1 MFIHFLK
8 LPYYY
13 YYLLKYIYIIMK
25 LTISKEILLDQLVR
39 VIGAIE
45 KKHTSKILE
54 NILIHVTENNLQLV
68 GTDLEIEMSAN
79 LEIQAESTG
88 KITVPARK
96 LFDICKALPADCFIL
111 LEIDDKNKNKIEIK
125 GLRSRFELATLPA
138 GEFPLLDDIPIKQE
152 ITLPEKRLKYL
163 LEKVSFSM
171 ANQDVRYYLNGLLLE
186 INKDNK
192 ILAVSTDGH
201 RLAISEFSSDE
212 KVTNDSELKII
223 VPRKG
228 ILELTKLLDNTSEL
242 PVTLQISDNHIRVH
256 KDNIRFTSKL
266 IDGKYPDY
274 QAAIPNNSSH
284 IIELN
289 REQFKDTL
297 SRVAILSNEKFR
309 GIKLRLNDGVM
320 ILLSNNPENESA
332 EEEID
337 INYRGELFEIGFN
350 VTYMLEAVNHLE
362 GDIIKL
368 ELSTPDSSALL
379 HSNVDP
385 ATRYVVMPIRL

>member
-1 MFIHFLK
+1 
-8 LPYYY
+8 
-13 YYLLKYIYIIMK
+13 MK
-25 LTISKEILLDQLVR
+25 LTISKETLLDQLVH
-39 VIGAIE
+39 VIGAVE

-54 NILIHVTENNLQLV
+54 NILIQVTENNFQLV
-68 GTDLEIEMSAN
+68 GTDLEIEMSAS

-88 KITVPARK
+88 QITAPARK
-96 LFDICKALPADCFIL
+96 LFDICKALPADCFVL
-111 LEIDDKNKNKIEIK
+111 LETDGENKLQIK

-138 GEFPLLDDIPIKQE
+138 DEYPLLDDIPIKQE
-152 ITLPEKRLKYL
+152 ITLPEKSLKHL

-186 INKDNK
+186 INKENTL
-192 ILAVSTDGH
+192 LAVSTDGH
-201 RLAISEFSSDE
+201 RLAVSEFLSDSKNE
-212 KVTNDSELKII
+212 DENNDSELKII

-228 ILELTKLLDNTSEL
+228 ILELSKLLDNTSEL

-274 QAAIPNNSSH
+274 QAAIPSNSIH
-284 IIELN
+284 TIALD
-289 REQFKDTL
+289 RVQFRDTL
-297 SRVAILSNEKFR
+297 ARVAILANEKFR
-309 GIKLRLNDGVM
+309 GIRLRLIEGVM
-320 ILLSNNPENESA
+320 TLHSNNPENESA

-337 INYRGELFEIGFN
+337 INYTGDLFEIGFN

-362 GDIIKL
+362 GNTIKL
-368 ELSTPDSSALL
+368 ELSTPDTSALL
-379 HSNVDP
+379 HADDDP

>member
-1 MFIHFLK
+1 
-8 LPYYY
+8 
-13 YYLLKYIYIIMK
+13 MK
-25 LTISKEILLDQLVR
+25 LTISKESLLDQLVH
-39 VIGAIE
+39 VIGAVE

-54 NILIHVTENNLQLV
+54 NILIQVTENKLQV
-68 GTDLEIEMSAN
+68 TGTDLEIEMSAD
-79 LEIQAESTG
+79 LEIQAESSG
-88 KITVPARK
+88 QITAPARK

-111 LEIDDKNKNKIEIK
+111 LETDGENKLQIK

-138 GEFPLLDDIPIKQE
+138 DEYPLLDDIPIKQE
-152 ITLPEKRLKYL
+152 VTLPEKSLKHL

-186 INKDNK
+186 INKENK

-201 RLAISEFSSDE
+201 RLAVSEFMTGDAG
-212 KVTNDSELKII
+212 VNNTNDTDLKII

-228 ILELTKLLDNTSEL
+228 ILELSKLLENSSEL

-274 QAAIPNNSSH
+274 QAAIPSNSSH
-284 IIELN
+284 TIELD
-289 REQFKDTL
+289 REQFRDTL

-309 GIKLRLNDGVM
+309 GIRLRLNEGVM
-320 ILLSNNPENESA
+320 TLHSNNPENESA

-337 INYRGELFEIGFN
+337 ITYTGELFEIGFN

-362 GDIIKL
+362 GNIIKL

-379 HSNVDP
+379 HSDDDP
-385 ATRYVVMPIRL
+385 ETRYVVMPIRL